1 VSASGAP
8 KGRRPQLAGGNE
20 RFEVADRVSATAF
33 GGVAL
38 MHRLARAIGLPAL
51 IDGAVRIFR
60 GPSPYAT
67 SDHVMHLT
75 YNVVAG
81 GKTLD

>member
-1 VSASGAP
+1 
-8 KGRRPQLAGGNE
+8 
-20 RFEVADRVSATAF
+20 
-33 GGVAL
+33 